1 MPYFLTAAYKEIVD
15 GVHKEREEERKRVE
29 EAQEA
34 GGKKSKNKDAEGA
47 QTSSGGMYRSMFLK
61 TKVEQQ
67 NEKKRKDRKNPNL
80 KSGTEPT

>member
-47 QTSSGGMYRSMFLK
+47 
-61 TKVEQQ
+61 
-67 NEKKRKDRKNPNL
+67 
-80 KSGTEPT
+80 